1 MHQAN
6 APSTVASPFDFP
18 CSHRKRTSRRSRSVS
33 SRCASQ
39 IYRDDPS
46 RVATTT
52 PRCSRRQVRRG
63 VVFAHL
69 PSSSSSSSRRGFF
82 SSTLFIYCASRRRR
96 RLRPFFCAL
105 FFLTTP
111 TRRRRWK
118 KKKKSTCPNSPSLL
132 FFFFFFLWN
141 FSLVLKLH
149 IEERESK
156 KKGKKKSIIR
166 GETRRRDAQKKK
178 ESSAQPGA
186 RTQDLSLTIPECFWC
201 LLIILGERSDQ
212 LVK

>member
-18 CSHRKRTSRRSRSVS
+18 CSRRKRTSRRSRSVS

-39 IYRDDPS
+39 IYRDAPS

-69 PSSSSSSSRRGFF
+69 PSSSSSSS
-82 SSTLFIYCASRRRR
+82 
-96 RLRPFFCAL
+96 PAL
-105 FFLTTP
+105 FLCCVSFSNE
-111 TRRRRWK
+111 REK
-118 KKKKSTCPNSPSLL
+118 KMEEEKKHVPKFSLFL
-132 FFFFFFLWN
+132 FFFCGTFLSS
-141 FSLVLKLH
+141 FTH
-149 IEERESK
+149 IEREQK
-156 KKGKKKSIIR
+156 KVTREEKRSIGVR
-166 GETRRRDAQKKK
+166 RTRRTKKK
-178 ESSAQPGA
+178 ESAQPGA

-201 LLIILGERSDQ
+201 LLLGERSNQ
-212 LVK
+212 TELAELSLLSFERV